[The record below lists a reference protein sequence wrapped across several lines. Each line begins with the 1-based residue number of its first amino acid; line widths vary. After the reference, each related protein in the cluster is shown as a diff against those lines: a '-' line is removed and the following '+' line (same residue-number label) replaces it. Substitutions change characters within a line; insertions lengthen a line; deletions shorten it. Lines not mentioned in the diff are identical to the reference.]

1 MCPDREGRM
10 IFVDMDG
17 VLCDYMG
24 RYKEYRS
31 LYPDIEHPQSI
42 PGFFRSLSPMKGAI
56 DAFGFMK
63 QRDDVIILT
72 RPSYYN
78 LHCYTEKAE
87 WVREYLGFDAQ
98 SRMIIAPDK
107 SLLYRNGTILIDD
120 TDTHGQKVFGKGHL
134 MFGSEKL
141 PNWDSVLSFLYG
153 DSCHRS

>member
-24 RYKEYRS
+24 RYLEYRE
-31 LYPDIEHPQSI
+31 LYPEVEYPQSV
-42 PGFFRSLSPMKGAI
+42 PGFFRSLSPMKGAL
-56 DAFGFMK
+56 DAFRYMK

-72 RPSYYN
+72 RPSYHN

-107 SLLYRNGTILIDD
+107 SLLYRNGSILIDD
-120 TDTHGQKVFGKGHL
+120 TDTHGQKAFGEGHL
-134 MFGSEKL
+134 MFGSEKF
-141 PNWDSVLSFLYG
+141 PDWESVLTWLYG
-153 DSCHRS
+153 DSYHRS